1 MTINIFG
8 RKVILRDWQP
18 ADVDP
23 YAAWLQPGHRWQEL
37 DGPYYAGPDDE
48 EIAAMVGRLRERI
61 QNNEWGNPRSAL
73 VIAGREDDR
82 LLGCVSWYWQSKA
95 AGPPWIS
102 LGIVIYDPAQW
113 GRGLGYEALGLWCD
127 YLWQAIPD
135 LVRLDLRTW
144 SGNAGMMRL
153 AQKVGFVEEARFR
166 QARWVNGRFYDSMG
180 YGILR
185 TEWQARYPAG
195 FAAHLNVP

>member
-1 MTINIFG
+1 MSVNITGIQIN
-8 RKVILRDWQP
+8 LRDWQS
-18 ADVDP
+18 ADVDL
-23 YAAWLQPGHRWQEL
+23 YAVWLQPGHRWLEL
-37 DGPYYAGPDDE
+37 DGPYYPGPDE
-48 EIAAMVGRLRERI
+48 AEREAMIGRLRERI
-61 QNNEWGNPRSAL
+61 QKNEWGKPRPAL

-82 LLGCVSWYWQSKA
+82 LLGRVSWYWQSKA

-127 YLWQAIPD
+127 YLWQAMPE
-135 LVRLDLRTW
+135 LARLDLRTW
-144 SGNAGMMRL
+144 SGNRGMMRL

-180 YGILR
+180 YGVLR
-185 TEWQARYPAG
+185 TEWRARYPAG